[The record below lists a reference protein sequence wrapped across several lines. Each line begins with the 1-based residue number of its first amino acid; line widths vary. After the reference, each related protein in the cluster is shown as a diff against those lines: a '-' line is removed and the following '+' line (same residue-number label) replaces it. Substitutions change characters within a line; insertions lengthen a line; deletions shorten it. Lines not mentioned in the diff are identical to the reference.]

1 MCDVF
6 FDSKYDHSFGSGLK
20 FGSNLGATSSNISSP
35 IRKLGTEEKKLAV
48 AEIKLLNS

>member
-6 FDSKYDHSFGSGLK
+6 FDLKYDHSFGSGLK
-20 FGSNLGATSSNISSP
+20 FVSNLGATCSNISSS
-35 IRKLGTEEKKLAV
+35 IRKLSTEEKKLAV

>member
-20 FGSNLGATSSNISSP
+20 FGSDLGGIRSNISSSV
-35 IRKLGTEEKKLAV
+35 RKLGIEEKKLAV
-48 AEIKLLNS
+48 A